1 MKIAIGLAITDV
13 GTRGGVADTPDAG
26 SAALR
31 LLQDETDGLAIV
43 FTDQSAVIKD

>member
-1 MKIAIGLAITDV
+1 MGMAIGLALTDV
-13 GTRGGVADTPDAG
+13 GTVGGVADAADG

-31 LLQDETDGLAIV
+31 LLQFETDGLAIV